1 MSRGGYRPGSGPK
14 KGTKYKTR
22 SSKNEPKDDLEKEN
36 KQAAEV
42 DLEADVYLR
51 TVWND
56 PKVDT
61 VLRIK
66 AAEIVFRGS
75 EKKGKKEE
83 KKDKARTAASGKFA
97 PSRPP
102 LSVVK
107 NGCDGF

>member
-1 MSRGGYRPGSGPK
+1 MPRGGYRPGSGPK

-66 AAEIVFRGS
+66 AAEIVIRGG
-75 EKKGKKEE
+75 EKKGKKTE
-83 KKDKARTAASGKFA
+83 KSDRARQAGQGKFA
-97 PSRPP
+97 PSKPP
-102 LSVVK
+102 LNLVK
-107 NGCDGF
+107 